1 MIELQQIKER
11 IADER
16 YRDANSCFELRMMLM
31 DAASTLTTKHI
42 ANLRQGKDPHISL
55 TLLRAF
61 RSVRQHYFALE
72 KAKEG
77 DQECY
82 NTTRDAVVVEL
93 TNLCQQLK
101 GTIIL
106 LPVQNPSELKIAQ

>member
-11 IADER
+11 IAAER
-16 YRDANSCFELRMMLM
+16 YRDTNSCFELRMMLM

-42 ANLRQGKDPHISL
+42 SNLRQGKDPQVSL

-61 RSVRQHYFALE
+61 RSVRQHYFSLE

-77 DQECY
+77 DLECY
-82 NTTRDAVVVEL
+82 NTIRDAVVREL
-93 TNLCQQLK
+93 AVLCHQLK
-101 GTIIL
+101 GNVIAL
-106 LPVQNPSELKIAQ
+106 HLGNPAELKIAQ